1 MMKQTGPSIK
11 QKIET
16 LSGLK
21 QSDDLNKNPVGGNA
35 DQAVQSAFDN

>member
-21 QSDDLNKNPVGGNA
+21 QSDDLNKNSVGGNA
-35 DQAVQSAFDN
+35 DQAVQNAFDN